1 MDRFL
6 RAAVPIT
13 AVIAAA
19 CGGQAAPRGAGRPA
33 APSLGRV
40 HLQVSCDPAVQPDF
54 DRALAL
60 LHHMTYPQARAGFQA
75 VLARDPRCAM
85 AHWGIAMTLF
95 QPLWPTRPGR
105 AELEAGWQA
114 AEQARALAPASPIE
128 RGHIASVAAF
138 FQDPASDDYWRR
150 IDRWEAALAAL
161 HETAPD
167 DPEVTAFYALAL
179 LASARPGPSVDQHA
193 RAAISLLV
201 PLLRRHP
208 DHPGAMHYIVHADDT
223 PGRERDNL
231 DVVRRYERAA
241 PDNPHAQHMPTH
253 IYTRLGDWDGVIRGN
268 LRAADAALRHPA
280 GDRGQFVW
288 DEFAHATEYLVYAYL
303 QEGADGKAAAAVERL
318 LAMKNIE
325 PSVKTAFHLASTR
338 ARYTLERQ
346 DWRAAAAIVPRQPPV
361 VDWDRFPWPEAVAW
375 FARGYGASRS
385 GGGEEP
391 ARAIARL
398 AELEKRT
405 TDAGEVVFARQ
416 IQVLRL
422 DLEAWTRHAA
432 KDDVQA
438 VALLQQA
445 VELEGATPKPPVT
458 PAPTLPAPELM
469 GDLLLELGR
478 AGEAADAYRL
488 SLERFPRRFNSTLG
502 LARALEAAGDRRAAA
517 AAYCDLVAIAA
528 RGTRAGSLAELR
540 PHRASCRAQR

>member
-1 MDRFL
+1 VDRFP
-6 RAAVPIT
+6 RAIALLA

-19 CGGQAAPRGAGRPA
+19 CGGRTSPRRPA

-40 HLQVSCDPAVQPDF
+40 HLRVSCDATVQADF

-75 VLARDPRCAM
+75 VLARDARCAM

-95 QPLWPTRPGR
+95 QPLWPTRPGP
-105 AELEAGWQA
+105 AELAAGWQA
-114 AEQARALAPASPIE
+114 AERARALAPASALE
-128 RGHIASVAAF
+128 RGHIAAVAAF
-138 FQDPASDDYWRR
+138 FRDPADGDYWRR
-150 IDRWEAALAAL
+150 VDRWEAALAAL
-161 HETAPD
+161 HEEAPD

-179 LASARPGPSVDQHA
+179 LASARPGSSVDQHA
-193 RAAISLLV
+193 RAALALLV
-201 PLLRRHP
+201 PLLRQHP

-231 DVVRRYERAA
+231 DIVRRYERAA

-268 LRAADAALRHPA
+268 LRARASALRYPA
-280 GDRGQFVW
+280 GDRGQLVW

-303 QEGADGKAAAAVERL
+303 QEGADGKAAAAIERL
-318 LAMKNIE
+318 LATKNIE
-325 PSVKTAFHLASTR
+325 PTAKTAFHLASTQ
-338 ARYTLERQ
+338 ARYALERQ
-346 DWRAAAAIVPRQPPV
+346 DWHRAAAIVPREPPL
-361 VDWDRFPWPEAVAW
+361 VDRDRFPGPEAVAW
-375 FARGYGASRS
+375 FARGYGARRA

-422 DLEAWTRHAA
+422 DLEAWVRHAA

-438 VALLQQA
+438 TALLQQA

-458 PAPTLPAPELM
+458 PAPTLPAPELL

-517 AAYCDLVAIAA
+517 SAYCDLIAIAA
-528 RGTRAGSLAELR
+528 RGTRARSLAELR
-540 PHRASCRAQR
+540 PHRASCRAPSRR